1 MAFDICLDCD
11 VSTCFLRSRVASSD
25 ATPGLKNVGVG
36 FVEAPD
42 DPGPGPSPDPDGLSV
57 GVALPSRLL
66 SFGSD
71 FGKGSDRFG
80 DAPAWLL
87 TRTPLTFSLL
97 RGESPQVDRDCWASV

>member
-25 ATPGLKNVGVG
+25 ATPRLNNVGVG

-42 DPGPGPSPDPDGLSV
+42 SPGPGPGPDDLSA
-57 GVALPSRLL
+57 GAFLPSRSVSL
-66 SFGSD
+66 GSD
-71 FGKGSDRFG
+71 FGKGSDIDG
-80 DAPAWLL
+80 DASAWLL